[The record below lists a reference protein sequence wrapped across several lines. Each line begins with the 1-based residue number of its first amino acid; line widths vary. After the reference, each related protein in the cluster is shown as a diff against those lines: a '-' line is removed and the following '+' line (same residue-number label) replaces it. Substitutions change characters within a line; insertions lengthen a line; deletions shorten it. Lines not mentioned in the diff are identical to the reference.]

1 MPPAIHASPNAIQLL
16 RRRAVRGLTI
26 GLAAAVLLAFVG
38 AMGTDEA
45 PLLHRIAYWC
55 AVIVPGS
62 VLGFGVQSLILA
74 WGGIGRSRWTEI
86 AVVSLLVSVPH
97 SFLVIVATALFF
109 GIGVITL
116 EMVASFWI
124 AVLVVTVVLTTI
136 NHLAASGDRAEIM
149 ADDGAAPAPA
159 PLASAQ
165 NDSATLNDAI
175 PPLPPTLPDLPML
188 LSEKLPQRL
197 RSARLI
203 AIEAED
209 HYLRIHTDG
218 GSDLVLMRMSDACA
232 LMGDAAGIRVHRS
245 WWVAQAAVEG
255 QTRSGSRVELAVKG
269 GLVVPVSR
277 SLHGTMRDPAWG
289 CDGRVG

>member
-1 MPPAIHASPNAIQLL
+1 MPPAIHASPNAILL

-26 GLAAAVLLAFVG
+26 GLVAAALLAFLG

-74 WGGIGRSRWTEI
+74 LGGIGRSRWIEI
-86 AVVSLLVSVPH
+86 AVVSLLVSIPH

-116 EMVASFWI
+116 EMIASFWI
-124 AVLVVTVVLTTI
+124 AVLVVTVVLTII
-136 NHLAASGDRAEIM
+136 NHLAASGDRAELM
-149 ADDGAAPAPA
+149 AESRPAPA
-159 PLASAQ
+159 PLPAAQSDLAPADGASP
-165 NDSATLNDAI
+165 T
-175 PPLPPTLPDLPML
+175 PPPPPALPELPPL

-197 RSARLI
+197 RGARLI

-232 LMGDAAGIRVHRS
+232 LMEDASGMRVHRS
-245 WWVAQAAVEG
+245 WWVAQAAVQG
-255 QTRSGSRVELAVKG
+255 QARSDSRVELAVKG
-269 GLVVPVSR
+269 GLAVPVSR
-277 SLHGTMRDPAWG
+277 ARHGTMRDPAWG
-289 CDGRVG
+289 YAAG